1 MPSGAKEVVLAP
13 TGISTMFYFAY
24 GSNMERVQL
33 KRLCPKA
40 KFVAAAV
47 LPDHEL
53 VFSGTS
59 RMWGGGIADLRDM
72 AGKKVEGVVWE
83 ISEAERKT
91 LDEYEGYPSLYVT
104 KEVRVRTTPGKA
116 VTAFAYVM
124 ASPGREM
131 PPSKPYKRL
140 LISGAEEHGLSEEY
154 IAFLESI
161 RPAM

>member
-1 MPSGAKEVVLAP
+1 ML
-13 TGISTMFYFAY
+13 YFAY

-47 LPDHEL
+47 LPGHEL

-59 RMWGGGIADLRDM
+59 RMWGGGIANIRDM

-83 ISEAERKT
+83 IGEAERKT
-91 LDEYEGYPSLYVT
+91 LDEYEGYPDLYVT
-104 KEVRVRTTPGKA
+104 KEVQVRTTSGKI

-124 ASPGREM
+124 ANPGREM

-140 LISGAEEHGLSEEY
+140 LISGAEEHDLSEEY

-161 RPAM
+161 RPATS

>member
-1 MPSGAKEVVLAP
+1 
-13 TGISTMFYFAY
+13 MFYFAY

-40 KFVAAAV
+40 RFVAAAV

-53 VFSGTS
+53 VFSGQS
-59 RMWGGGIADLRDM
+59 RMWGGGIADIRDLP
-72 AGKKVEGVVWE
+72 GKKVEGVVWE
-83 ISEAERKT
+83 ISEVEREV
-91 LDEYEGYPSLYVT
+91 LDEYEGYPELYVRQD
-104 KEVRVRTTPGKA
+104 VQVRTASGKV

-124 ASPGREM
+124 ANPGREL

-140 LISGAEEHGLSEEY
+140 LVSGAEEHDLSEEY

-161 RPAM
+161 RPATS

>member
-1 MPSGAKEVVLAP
+1 ML
-13 TGISTMFYFAY
+13 YFAY

-53 VFSGTS
+53 VFSGKS
-59 RMWGGGIADLRDM
+59 RMWGGGIADIRGVP
-72 AGKKVEGVVWE
+72 GKKVEGVVWE
-83 ISEAERKT
+83 ISEAERKV
-91 LDEYEGYPSLYVT
+91 LDEYEGYPDLYVT
-104 KEVRVRTTPGKA
+104 KEVQVQTTSAKVIA
-116 VTAFAYVM
+116 AFAYVM
-124 ASPGREM
+124 VSPGREM

-140 LISGAEEHGLSEEY
+140 LISGAEEHDLSEQY

>member
-1 MPSGAKEVVLAP
+1 
-13 TGISTMFYFAY
+13 
-24 GSNMERVQL
+24 MERVQL

-47 LPDHEL
+47 LPGHEL

-59 RMWGGGIADLRDM
+59 RMWGGGIANIRDM

-83 ISEAERKT
+83 IGEAERKT
-91 LDEYEGYPSLYVT
+91 LDEYEGYPDLYVRQD
-104 KEVRVRTTPGKA
+104 VQVRTVSGKA

-124 ASPGREM
+124 ANPGREL
-131 PPSKPYKRL
+131 PPSKQYKRL
-140 LISGAEEHGLSEEY
+140 LVSGAEEHDLSEEY

-161 RPAM
+161 RPATS

>member
-1 MPSGAKEVVLAP
+1 ML
-13 TGISTMFYFAY
+13 YFAY

-33 KRLCPKA
+33 KRRCPKA

-53 VFSGTS
+53 IFSGNS
-59 RMWGGGIADLRDM
+59 RMWGGGIADIREA
-72 AGKKVEGVVWE
+72 AGKKVEGVLWE
-83 ISEAERKT
+83 ISESERKA
-91 LDEYEGYPSLYVT
+91 LDEYEGYPDLYVHR
-104 KEVRVRTTPGKA
+104 EIQVRTAASKV

-124 ASPGREM
+124 ANPGREA

-140 LISGAEEHGLSEEY
+140 LISGAEEHGLSETY

-161 RPAM
+161 RPASS